1 MGRLNFKKA
10 GAVLISL
17 SLILN
22 CTSCTSQKDKGNN
35 KENPSSRQEATTNMP
50 ATISTFNRETP
61 SDAKEYNITINGN
74 DIRTDNKNG
83 LTYKGFGI
91 LSGNSTSDLLMDYK
105 AENPE
110 AYARLMQYLFGGE
123 YPLINHVK
131 LEMGNDRNN
140 STGPEAATKRSK
152 DEVTNIL
159 RNPGWQL
166 AADAKRINPDIKTS
180 ILKWNSPAWVKTGKD
195 IYNWYKEAILAA
207 YAQYG
212 FIVDYINPNTNERW
226 DGETDV
232 KFTKEFAKWIDEEDE
247 KSIPDETARNLFKQ
261 IKLVISDEASTVSAS
276 VAEFLKND
284 KEFYNSVDV
293 TGYHYSTDDDDN
305 GGMKWFAEEMD
316 KEVWNSEAQAVFS
329 NSAFRPSN
337 NVQDPS
343 LEGTGIGGTGSPL
356 EMANTFIKGF
366 VNSRRSHVIYQ
377 PGIGSFY
384 EGGQFSFKELV
395 SARDPWSGWI
405 HYDAGLLMLAHLSK
419 FAKTGWENEDNT
431 AGIWRAIPEASASSA
446 EGINPVNGRNG
457 GENYMTL
464 ASPGKDNFSTIIVN
478 DSEYPMVYNFKTEN
492 INFNKDTGLAVWET
506 RAADEGA
513 FNENYLKYC
522 GNVTASADGNYKIT
536 VLPFSAMTVT
546 TLGVSECE
554 GRIDELPVEGERPV
568 LDTDSTGSRQDT
580 SDIHL
585 YADNFDYTGKKVPVL
600 DGKGGFT
607 GEEEDY
613 IASRGGDT
621 GAMARYTHTLN
632 GAFEAFK
639 TKSGSYVLRQQLDE
653 DAYGIGSAWNNGDA
667 VTVIGDFRWMNYAA
681 SVDVLFEHTK
691 KQPYAA
697 ISIRQTGSSHTIVAS
712 SGYTLQLYSS
722 GKWNLYRR
730 GETVLHG
737 KVSSSDGFKQGAN
750 QWNNLRLEGAG
761 SKITAYINDKEIG
774 VYNDKNPITAG
785 RTGLGSSFTFTQFSN
800 LNVTKIKGEV
810 PYYTELLDNMET
822 YGLTPDKNAKLIY
835 NGEWTHENGQS
846 MFVYQRSIST
856 AQKPGATLEY
866 TFTGTGL
873 EILAGTFDKAK
884 LRVTVDGKIHQESVK
899 TQEAGNMN
907 MIYSLNGLEYG
918 EHTVK
923 IELLKGIL
931 KIDMVGILGDI
942 YR

>member
-1 MGRLNFKKA
+1 MGKLNLKKA

-17 SLILN
+17 SIMLS
-22 CTSCTSQKDKGNN
+22 CTSCAGRKNEETG
-35 KENPSSRQEATTNMP
+35 KENSSSKQEENTSMPDITN
-50 ATISTFNRETP
+50 IFNREMP
-61 SDAKEYNITINGN
+61 ADAREYNIIIDGN

-105 AENPE
+105 AETPE
-110 AYARLMQYLFGGE
+110 AYAELMQYLFGGE
-123 YPLINHVK
+123 YPIMNHVK

-140 STGPEAATKRSK
+140 STGPETATKRSR

-180 ILKWNSPAWVKTGKD
+180 ILKWNAPAWVKTGKD

-207 YAQYG
+207 YEQYG

-226 DGETDV
+226 NGEDDV

-247 KSIPDETARNLFKQ
+247 KSIPDETARNLFKK
-261 IKLVISDEASTVSAS
+261 IKLVVSDESGTVSAS
-276 VAEFLKND
+276 VAEFLKSD
-284 KEFYNSVDV
+284 KDFYNAVDV

-337 NVQDPS
+337 NVKDPS
-343 LEGTGIGGTGSPL
+343 VAGTGIGGIGSPL

-384 EGGQFSFKELV
+384 EGGQFSFKELA

-419 FAKTGWENEDNT
+419 FAKTGWEDENNT
-431 AGIWRAIPEASASSA
+431 TGIWRAIPEASASSA

-464 ASPGKDNFSTIIVN
+464 ASPGKDNFSTMIVN
-478 DSEYPMVYNFKTEN
+478 DSEYTMVYNFTVQN
-492 INFNKDTGLAVWET
+492 INYSENAGLAVWET

-522 GNVTASADGNYKIT
+522 GNVTGSGDGKYKVT

-546 TLGVSECE
+546 TLDVSECE
-554 GRIDELPVEGERPV
+554 GRIEALPAEGERFV

-580 SDIHL
+580 SGIHL

-632 GAFEAFK
+632 GAFEVYK
-639 TKSGSYVLRQQLDE
+639 TKSGRYVLRQQLDE

-667 VTVIGDFRWMNYAA
+667 VTVIGDLRWMNYAA
-681 SVDVLFEHTK
+681 SADVLFEDTK

-730 GETVLHG
+730 GEIVLHG
-737 KVSSSDGFKQGAN
+737 KAGSGDGFKKGAN

-761 SKITAYINDKEIG
+761 GKITAYINDKEAG
-774 VYNDKNPITAG
+774 VYNDKKPITAG
-785 RTGLGSSFTFTQFSN
+785 RIGLGSSYTFTQFSN
-800 LNVTKIKGEV
+800 LRVDKIKGEV

-822 YGLTPDKNAKLIY
+822 YDLTPGKNTRLVY

-856 AQKPGATLEY
+856 AKKPGASLEY

-884 LRVTVDGKIHQESVK
+884 LRVIVDGEVYQESVK

-918 EHTVK
+918 EHMVK
-923 IELLKGIL
+923 IELLKGVL
-931 KIDMVGILGDI
+931 KVDMVGILGDV
-942 YR
+942 YK